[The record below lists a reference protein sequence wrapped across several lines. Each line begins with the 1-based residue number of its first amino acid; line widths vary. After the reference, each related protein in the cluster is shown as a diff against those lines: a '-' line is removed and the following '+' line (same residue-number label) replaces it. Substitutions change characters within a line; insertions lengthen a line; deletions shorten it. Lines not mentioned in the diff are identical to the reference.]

1 MSAICRP
8 DSLRVSLMTKPNRLT
23 KACLARSLGFLLGVA
38 AIPMVLQA
46 ANPFLP
52 SYEYIPDGSPR
63 VFGDRLY
70 LYGSHDKAG
79 SERFC
84 DYILKVWS
92 APLNDLNTWTDHGIM
107 LATRDVDGHK
117 KDYPHSDY
125 EFYAPDLIEVGGK
138 YYYFAQVVG
147 APCVVAVSD
156 TPAGPFKIIS
166 TIKAPAGA
174 PKDFGGWSQYF
185 DPGLLLDDDGKV
197 YIYWG
202 GGSSHLAQLDPK
214 TMTDILPDTYRE
226 NILPKAAPYH
236 FQEGISPHKING
248 VYYLVYAQ
256 GENMAYATSKSP
268 TGPFDYRGVIVS
280 HKVDANSGNI
290 HGGLAQLNGQWHV
303 FYHRMS
309 NRSVFSRRACV
320 ERVMIEADGSIKQVE
335 QTSLGFETSLNPYK
349 FTQADIACVF
359 RGGSY
364 VTELDKRTH
373 PVRGNKHDCVV
384 GYKYFDFGDTIL
396 PGQSTLFTLEFRNA
410 QASGQVEV
418 WLGDPKTAGEKLG
431 SVSIDQQ
438 EAGKDSWR
446 EITIPIRNL
455 SGRHAVYFKFTA
467 DTKNTPIADIRSFT
481 FTRDTR

>member
-1 MSAICRP
+1 MSTLKLTQPSA
-8 DSLRVSLMTKPNRLT
+8 RLA
-23 KACLARSLGFLLGVA
+23 KALAGLLAMA
-38 AIPMVLQA
+38 AMPLAVHA

-107 LATRDVDGHK
+107 LASRDVEGRK
-117 KDYPHSDY
+117 RDYTLSEN
-125 EFYAPDLIEVGGK
+125 EFYAPDLIEVKGK

-147 APCVVAVSD
+147 APCAVAVGD

-166 TIKAPAGA
+166 TIKAPPGA
-174 PKDFGGWSQYF
+174 PQDFGGWGQYF

-202 GGSSHLAQLDPK
+202 GGSSHMAQIDPK
-214 TMTDILPDTYRE
+214 TMVDILPDTYRS
-226 NILPKAAPYH
+226 NILPVEAPYS

-256 GENMAYATSKSP
+256 GINKAYATSDSP
-268 TGPFDYRGVIVS
+268 NGPFTYRGVIVS
-280 HKVDANSGNI
+280 HAVDAHIGNI
-290 HGGLAQLNGQWHV
+290 HGGLAQLNGQWYI
-303 FYHRMS
+303 FYHRMT

-320 ERVMIEADGSIKQVE
+320 ERITIQADGSISQVE

-349 FTQADIACVF
+349 VTQADIACVF

-373 PVRGNKHDCVV
+373 PVMGNKNGCVV
-384 GYKYFDFGDTIL
+384 GYKYFDFGGTIL
-396 PGQSTLFTLEFRNA
+396 PGQFTQFTLQFRNA
-410 QASGQVEV
+410 QTSGQVEV
-418 WLGDPKTAGEKLG
+418 WLGDPKTDGEKLG
-431 SVSIDQQ
+431 SVAIDQQ
-438 EAGKDSWR
+438 ESGKDAWR
-446 EITIPIRNL
+446 ELTIPIRNI
-455 SGRHAVYFKFTA
+455 SGRHGVYLKFTS
-467 DTKNTPIADIRSFT
+467 DTNDTTVADIRSFA